1 MKMATKKL
9 PPWLK
14 EAAAEKKIPAKALKK
29 HEKKESP
36 KKAAM
41 EKKRGY

>member
-1 MKMATKKL
+1 MKMATQKL

-14 EAAAEKKIPAKALKK
+14 ETAAEKKMPAKVLKK

-41 EKKRGY
+41 EKKRGH

>member
-1 MKMATKKL
+1 MATKKML

-14 EAAAEKKIPAKALKK
+14 EVKMEKKMPAKALKK

-41 EKKRGY
+41 EKRKGY